1 MLAPA
6 RRLAIADLLA
16 VAIFAFRPGVVVTPC
31 THVVVVVVVVVRV
44 LLLLLLILLLL
55 RWRPVLLALG
65 ASLLRLLRQQ
75 RLLLRAQHAGGL
87 FLRAC
92 LWPAVLLL
100 ARQLLDR
107 SGPARCFTGSNVR
120 SVPGIL
126 PIMGLTAPSH
136 GLCAT

>member
-16 VAIFAFRPGVVVTPC
+16 VAIFAFRPGVVVTPR
-31 THVVVVVVVVVRV
+31 THVVVVVVRV

-55 RWRPVLLALG
+55 RLRPVLLASG

-120 SVPGIL
+120 LVSGIL
-126 PIMGLTAPSH
+126 PIMGLTAPLH